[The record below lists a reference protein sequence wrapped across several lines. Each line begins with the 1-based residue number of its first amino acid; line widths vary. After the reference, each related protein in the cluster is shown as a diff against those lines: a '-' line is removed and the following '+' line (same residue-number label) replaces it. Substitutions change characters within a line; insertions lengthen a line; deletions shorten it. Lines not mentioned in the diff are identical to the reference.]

1 VDSTGVG
8 DPIVEQLQRL
18 CQRVKGFKFT
28 SQSKQQLIEGLVMSV
43 QQTDVFFPEEPIG
56 SEMENFEFEYTRTG
70 VRYTAPVGLHD
81 DCVMA
86 LALAVDCKAHNR
98 PGTFYF
104 A

>member
-1 VDSTGVG
+1 MYHSTRMLTVSY
-8 DPIVEQLQRL
+8 VSVYEQSHL
-18 CQRVKGFKFT
+18 
-28 SQSKQQLIEGLVMSV
+28 
-43 QQTDVFFPEEPIG
+43 VFFPEEPIG